1 MTVGI
6 FNFKQTRSTMKQMKR
21 ILFVCL
27 TVCGLLATAQEV
39 TEKSSE
45 FFAFDEEQVNGTTG
59 TPLGGFGC
67 GGVKFNANEGTF
79 AVMPTPPADAYDFKL
94 LKGTHLELTVG
105 NTHNPKLKAAM
116 KTDGRPDDD
125 AIWPLHRVN
134 FGQIGGVEASMT
146 GISPLDNQEYEN
158 MHLPYALF
166 EVVLKNN
173 NVQTTD
179 AVFSFVWVKN
189 DAEWAIVA
197 AGEETNVVTETD
209 GDMQKIKVSVSLKP
223 SEVKRINY
231 VLAWYDRTDPELGYY
246 MNLYEQPREIAL
258 HGLKVFDRLKA
269 NAERL
274 VNGMRGSSL
283 PHWFQNQ
290 VLNTLSST
298 VLNAMY
304 KRDGRVAF
312 AEGQWTCFGT
322 MDQMWL
328 ARQIFC
334 QLMPFYAW
342 QELNYWARTQMKNGQ
357 IHHDFN
363 KMDVGSDRAK
373 RSVLCPWDDT
383 EHQDYRNIQK
393 WVDLN
398 AGFIISVYEA
408 YRLTDNEEEFH
419 KLWPYM
425 KKAGQRIFKQV
436 EELGNKQWPF
446 TFNESENSYDA
457 GGNPDPY
464 NANLSA
470 LAYRMMAELAEK
482 LGEKEIAKE
491 YLNAYNQVRRSYSE
505 RYINGADNMMGKHCE
520 NIFTGQQMA
529 MHLKMGEI
537 WNQAETDTILKK
549 LENYYYP
556 YYWGLGYPAGTY
568 DEWTPYLLVHYG
580 GLLLNTGRLDQW
592 YVLQKDA
599 YMRQYQDRERVFDHA
614 LNILPAITEPKWIS
628 KNIRSKKQYISLP
641 SAWRTY
647 YDVIGFHR
655 DARTDEIWLKP
666 ILHKSMQG
674 QLKAGYFLTPETD
687 GFIDYE
693 ETATKKNISVR
704 TTAPLHVKS
713 LRLIDDFKGK
723 VKVNVNGKR
732 QNVKRTG
739 SGYTKELVV
748 FWEGD
753 VTSEGVRIDVV
764 GKRIVPELEAPAK
777 PDRDFQTAFKLNDM
791 SPFEGLKAAKADKSG
806 GTKKEKAADGLE
818 YITSCNN
825 FDYLQFSNVDFARE
839 GTKTIVVRV
848 RTQFADSELEVM
860 LDDTA
865 GTLVGSYKL
874 PSTNGEWQELEF
886 PISKITK
893 LHNVILRFFGT
904 RSDNLM
910 DIDWIKFKNQ

>member
-1 MTVGI
+1 MNSI
-6 FNFKQTRSTMKQMKR
+6 KK

-27 TVCGLLATAQEV
+27 TTYNLLATAQNV
-39 TEKSSE
+39 TEKSQE

-67 GGVKFNANEGTF
+67 GGVKFNANDGTF

-94 LKGTHLELTVG
+94 LKGAHLELTVG
-105 NTHNPKLKAAM
+105 DKHNSKLKATM

-125 AIWPLHRVN
+125 AIWPIHRVN
-134 FGQIGGVEASMT
+134 FGQTGGVQANMT
-146 GISPLDNQEYEN
+146 GISPLDNQTYKN
-158 MHLPYALF
+158 MHLPYALY
-166 EVVLKNN
+166 EVVLKNTN
-173 NVQTTD
+173 PQAVD
-179 AVFSFVWVKN
+179 ATFSFVWAKN
-189 DAEWAIVA
+189 DAEWAVVA
-197 AGEETNVVTETD
+197 EGKDAKITTEAM
-209 GDMQKIKVSVSLKP
+209 GDMQQVKAVISLKP
-223 SEVKRINY
+223 GEEKSINY

-246 MNLYEQPREIAL
+246 MNLYEQPYEIAL
-258 HGLKVFDRLKA
+258 HGLKAFNLLKA

-274 VNGMRGSSL
+274 VDGMRGSSL

-298 VLNAMY
+298 VLNSMY

-363 KMDVGSDRAK
+363 KMDVGSDRVK

-408 YRLTDNEEEFH
+408 YRITGNEEEFI

-425 KKAGQRIFKQV
+425 KKAGQRMFKQV
-436 EELGNKQWPF
+436 EELGSEKWPF
-446 TFNESENSYDA
+446 TFDGSENSYDA

-470 LAYRMMAELAEK
+470 LAYKIMTELAEE
-482 LGEKEIAKE
+482 LKEDSVAKE
-491 YLNAYNQVRRSYSE
+491 YLDAYNQVRRSFSE
-505 RYINGADNMMGKHCE
+505 RYISGADNMMGKHCE

-537 WNQAETDTILKK
+537 WNQAETDTILEK

-580 GLLLNTGRLDQW
+580 GLLLNTGRLEQW

-614 LNILPAITEPKWIS
+614 LNILPAITEPKLIS

-647 YDVIGFHR
+647 YDVIGFQR

-674 QLKAGYFLTPETD
+674 KLEDGYFLTPETD

-693 ETATKKNISVR
+693 EGVTKKNISIR
-704 TTAPLHVKS
+704 TTNPLQVKS
-713 LRLIDDFKGK
+713 LRLTDDFKGK
-723 VKVNVNGKR
+723 VKVTVNGKR
-732 QNVKRTG
+732 QKVKRTG
-739 SGYTKELVV
+739 SGYSTELVV
-748 FWEGD
+748 LWEGD
-753 VTSEGVRIDVV
+753 ITSDGVHIEVK
-764 GKRIVPELEAPAK
+764 GERIVPELEAPAK
-777 PDRDFQTAFKLNDM
+777 PDRDFQTAFKLNEM
-791 SPFEGLKAAKADKSG
+791 SPLNGLKAAKADKMA
-806 GTKKEKAADGLE
+806 GTKIEKDTDGQE

-825 FDYLQFSNVDFARE
+825 FDYLQFSNVDFAHD
-839 GTKTIVVRV
+839 GTKNVVMRV
-848 RTQFADSELEVM
+848 RTQLADSEIEVV

-865 GTLVGSYKL
+865 GKLVGSYKL
-874 PSTNGEWQELEF
+874 PNTKGEWQELEF
-886 PISKITK
+886 PINKITK

-904 RSDNLM
+904 HSENLM
-910 DIDWIKFKNQ
+910 DIDWIKFK